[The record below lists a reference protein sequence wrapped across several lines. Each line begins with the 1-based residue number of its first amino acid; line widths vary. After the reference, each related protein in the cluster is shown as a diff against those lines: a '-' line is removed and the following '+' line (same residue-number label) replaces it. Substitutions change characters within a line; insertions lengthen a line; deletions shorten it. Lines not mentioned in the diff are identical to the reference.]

1 MVRSLGTIISLEV
14 TNHITEEWKDV
25 TILATL
31 SSLPPDPKLVPHL
44 NFIHFFSAGT
54 NHVAETPIYKD
65 TKIPLTTSS
74 GVHGPQIAEWVV
86 LQILALSHQE
96 KLLLKLQKEHR
107 WGGHAEIGPIR
118 DGVGQRLGV
127 LGYGSIGRQSKF
139 FCLNR
144 AEQIRC

>member
-1 MVRSLGTIISLEV
+1 MQFSQPTFNNCLIEQ
-14 TNHITEEWKDV
+14 WKEV

-31 SSLPPDPKLVPHL
+31 SSLPDPKLVPNL

-86 LQILALSHQE
+86 LQILGLSHQE
-96 KLLLKLQKEHR
+96 KLLLKLQKEHK
-107 WGGHAEIGPIR
+107 WGTHGEIGPIR
-118 DGVGQRLGV
+118 DSVGQRLGV
-127 LGYGSIGRQSKF
+127 LGYGSIGRQSEF
-139 FCLNR
+139 PFPTWFYVEER
-144 AEQIRC
+144 H